1 MKTSY
6 LMGVK
11 INKKFGDFIT
21 AQQIEGAYDM
31 SSRVEKNLP
40 RKSNRTNKFFIDQE
54 TKAEIGS
61 HQIPVPLNSKVLVH
75 PFHFDQQDTSK
86 DNEEYLTAH
95 GTVCAMG
102 DLAYRDRDTGE
113 RWKSGVLPK
122 IGDRVT
128 YGKYA
133 GQKIVV
139 KGVKF
144 LLLNDD
150 ELTLLA
156 STND

>member
-1 MKTSY
+1 MKTAGGI
-6 LMGVK
+6 L
-11 INKKFGDFIT
+11 
-21 AQQIEGAYDM
+21 
-31 SSRVEKNLP
+31 LP
-40 RKSNRTNKFFIDQE
+40 
-54 TKAEIGS
+54 
-61 HQIPVPLNSKVLVH
+61 
-75 PFHFDQQDTSK
+75 DTSK

-113 RWKSGVLPK
+113 RWKSGVLPQ

-150 ELTLLA
+150 ELTSILPDGVEVAAYLG
-156 STND
+156 

>member
-1 MKTSY
+1 M
-6 LMGVK
+6 
-11 INKKFGDFIT
+11 N
-21 AQQIEGAYDM
+21 DM
-31 SSRVEKNLP
+31 SHQHDAIYTDEE
-40 RKSNRTNKFFIDQE
+40 TNA
-54 TKAEIGS
+54 TIGS
-61 HQIPVPLNSKVLVH
+61 HQMPIPMNWKVLVQ
-75 PFHFDQQDTSK
+75 PNQVKMTTAGGILLPETSK

-102 DLAYRDRDTGE
+102 DLAYRDRDTGQ
-113 RWKSGVLPK
+113 RWKSSVLPTV
-122 IGDRVT
+122 GDRVT

-150 ELTLLA
+150 ELTSILPEGVEVAAYLG
-156 STND
+156 

>member
-1 MKTSY
+1 MSHQHDAIYTDEETSA
-6 LMGVK
+6 
-11 INKKFGDFIT
+11 T
-21 AQQIEGAYDM
+21 
-31 SSRVEKNLP
+31 
-40 RKSNRTNKFFIDQE
+40 
-54 TKAEIGS
+54 IGS
-61 HQIPVPLNSKVLVH
+61 HQIPIPMNWKVLVQ
-75 PFHFDQQDTSK
+75 PNQVKMTTAGGILLPDTSK

-113 RWKSGVLPK
+113 RWKSDVMPQ

-150 ELTLLA
+150 ELTSILPDGVEVAAYLG
-156 STND
+156 

>member
-1 MKTSY
+1 
-6 LMGVK
+6 
-11 INKKFGDFIT
+11 
-21 AQQIEGAYDM
+21 M
-31 SSRVEKNLP
+31 SHQHDRIYTDEE
-40 RKSNRTNKFFIDQE
+40 TNA
-54 TKAEIGS
+54 TIGS
-61 HQIPVPLNSKVLVH
+61 HQLPIPMNWKVLVK
-75 PFHFDQQDTSK
+75 PNQVKMKTAGGILLPDTSK

-102 DLAYRDRDTGE
+102 DLDTGE
-113 RWKSGVLPK
+113 RWKSNIYPK
-122 IGDRVT
+122 INDRVT

-150 ELTLLA
+150 ELTSILPEGVEVAAYLG
-156 STND
+156 

>member
-1 MKTSY
+1 
-6 LMGVK
+6 
-11 INKKFGDFIT
+11 
-21 AQQIEGAYDM
+21 M
-31 SSRVEKNLP
+31 SHP
-40 RKSNRTNKFFIDQE
+40 HAIDLIKDEESEQ
-54 TKAEIGS
+54 TLGS
-61 HQIPVPLNSKVLVH
+61 HKFPKPMGWKVLVQ
-75 PFHFDQQDTSK
+75 PNQVKTKTQGGILLPETSK

-102 DLAYRDRDTGE
+102 ELAYRDRDTGHKWRSE
-113 RWKSGVLPK
+113 VLPK
-122 IGDRVT
+122 VGDRVT

-150 ELTLLA
+150 EITSILPDGVEVTAYLG
-156 STND
+156 